1 MHIKQKG
8 FTLIEL
14 MIVVAIIG
22 ILAAFAIPMYS
33 DYSSRTKAQGT
44 IVELQSVM
52 TQIVSCLS
60 EELTLTKCNAG
71 QHGIIALNQMSTT
84 GNVASLTGIN
94 AGVISGTSTATSESG
109 ENLTFQLSPDF
120 GTNQTAII
128 FKVSGTICNE
138 KRGLKVKS
146 SNCS

>member
-1 MHIKQKG
+1 MHIRQRG

-52 TQIVSCLS
+52 AQIVSCLS
-60 EELTLTKCNAG
+60 EELALTKCNAG
-71 QHGIIALNQMSTT
+71 QHGIIALDQMSTT
-84 GNVASLTGIN
+84 GNVASLTSITG
-94 AGVISGTSTATSESG
+94 GVISGTSTATSEDGS
-109 ENLTFQLSPDF
+109 NLTFQLSPDF
-120 GTNQTAII
+120 GAGHTAMR

-138 KRGLKVKS
+138 KRGLKAKS
-146 SNCS
+146 SNCD